1 MVALIGITTYL
12 FSKKALNNKVHSF
25 INGLIVITSLYVIAI
40 VIEAPW
46 DIFTH
51 GFMLVAIYHL
61 FQLFEKQNNYFKHTL
76 FAGLFIGLSILCK
89 GPISIYA
96 LLLPFLISY
105 GIIYR
110 FNDIKSK
117 GFSFFSV
124 VIIGLVVGG
133 WWYLYVRME
142 DPSTFLQMTKTETS
156 NWSSY
161 NIRPFYYYWSF
172 FVQSG
177 IWTIPAL
184 ISLLYP
190 FLKSRVSHIKVYK
203 FSLIWTILAVIL
215 LSIIPE
221 KKTRYL
227 MPVLIPLAINTGF
240 YIEYLIRTFKDL
252 NEKKVTIPV
261 HLSFGL
267 IALIGILFPLIGFF
281 FGPTLTGLVLLW
293 YLLATLLL
301 GTIGVLMII
310 NLKRKVFKNV
320 FYLSIGFFICAFI
333 SVIPMSGI
341 ERSSNYNS
349 VSSLNEQ
356 NEQNRLKVYSLT
368 SISPEYIWHYGSKI
382 SSIKKKD
389 STYDLPVENTF
400 GLLTRTKD
408 QTIDNYLSKIY
419 EIKYSETFD
428 LNNAELDTKN
438 HRNRLRYHYY
448 ILSKK

>member
-1 MVALIGITTYL
+1 
-12 FSKKALNNKVHSF
+12 
-25 INGLIVITSLYVIAI
+25 
-40 VIEAPW
+40 
-46 DIFTH
+46 
-51 GFMLVAIYHL
+51 
-61 FQLFEKQNNYFKHTL
+61 
-76 FAGLFIGLSILCK
+76 
-89 GPISIYA
+89 
-96 LLLPFLISY
+96 
-105 GIIYR
+105 
-110 FNDIKSK
+110 
-117 GFSFFSV
+117 

-240 YIEYLIRTFKDL
+240 YIEYLIRTFKDST
-252 NEKKVTIPV
+252 EKKVTIPV

-408 QTIDNYLSKIY
+408 QTIDNNLSKIY